1 MSEKYY
7 RYVNTSKDIV
17 KFKLQLGTIL
27 LKLNEHNSSISTIN
41 DTLDD
46 NKEKMTGYNS
56 SISTINN
63 TLDDNKE
70 KMTGYDSSISTINDT
85 LEDNKEKM
93 SGYDSSI
100 STINVTLEDNKEK
113 INEKGDYMS
122 IDKKYNVENQAFRF
136 KRTVHFY
143 KIIEIVIEDDFNT
156 DMIINFSNNIYYK
169 YFDVKNDKQ
178 RLEHEYQFYN
188 GENSFYKKL
197 IKKSDGNINLND
209 NTIIMNNKFDI
220 NIKDDFKKLK
230 IILMLHRVN
239 REGYGDINL
248 DIFDDVQNNLI
259 NINYKKQINTKDNL
273 KLSDGYIIKDI
284 FMYNLRIKKDYILKD
299 DLNLEVFSYKIQS
312 DFKKGDFLHISCY
325 TFFSYINYTYIN
337 AAYNK
342 YVLYYEHRY
351 LQEMYFLHRN
361 TGNSDN
367 NYSSNYN
374 DFYMKL
380 LDNYDILEIKLF
392 VSKDYIWAYFKS
404 QGHFGKNLF

>member
-7 RYVNTSKDIV
+7 RDVNTSKDIV
-17 KFKLQLGTIL
+17 KSKLQLGTIL

-46 NKEKMTGYNS
+46 NKEKMTGYDS
-56 SISTINN
+56 SVSTINN

-70 KMTGYDSSISTINDT
+70 KKMTGYDSSISTINDT

-100 STINVTLEDNKEK
+100 STINDTLEDNKEKMSGYDTSISTINDTLGDHAEK
-113 INEKGDYMS
+113 INEKGDYIS

-169 YFDVKNDKQ
+169 YFNVKNDKQ

-188 GENSFYKKL
+188 GENLFYKKL
-197 IKKSDGNINLND
+197 IKKSDGKINLND

-220 NIKDDFKKLK
+220 NIKDDFKNLK

-239 REGYGDINL
+239 RECYGDINL

-273 KLSDGYIIKDI
+273 KLSDGYIIKDV
-284 FMYNLRIKKDYILKD
+284 FMYNLRIKKNYILKD
-299 DLNLEVFSYKIQS
+299 DLNLEVFSYKIQL

-325 TFFSYINYTYIN
+325 TFFSYINYTHIN
-337 AAYNK
+337 AVYNK

-351 LQEMYFLHRN
+351 LQEMYF
-361 TGNSDN
+361 
-367 NYSSNYN
+367 Y
-374 DFYMKL
+374 
-380 LDNYDILEIKLF
+380 IEIPETMIIIYLAIIMIF
-392 VSKDYIWAYFKS
+392 I
-404 QGHFGKNLF
+404 